1 MLVNWNSFNDT
12 NSLEEK
18 LLLYIG
24 SSLRIS
30 IKENNEALIL
40 LSGGLNSISLY
51 KRFSEIKKIDWSK
64 VKFGLVNERWTSDN
78 TSISNFHNISNALG
92 KEIVE
97 KSSVIPLIFDNDNEQ
112 NNFSLAKSF
121 NSPFLDEKTIVILN
135 LGQKGQVASLFPSD
149 EKSEKAISQISPN
162 IFSTTL
168 SEKSI
173 SHNLKSILNTKNI
186 ILHIKGDDN
195 KLILN
200 KAKKQLLPVSYI
212 LNSIST
218 QVEIY
223 WTK

>member
-1 MLVNWNSFNDT
+1 MNWNSFNDT

-64 VKFGLVNERWTSDN
+64 VKFGMVNERWTSDN

-121 NSPFLDEKTIVILN
+121 NSLFLDEKTIVILN

-186 ILHIKGDDN
+186 ILHVKGDDN

>member
-1 MLVNWNSFNDT
+1 MNWNSFNDT

-135 LGQKGQVASLFPSD
+135 IGQKGQVASLFPSD

-186 ILHIKGDDN
+186 ILHVKGDDN

>member
-1 MLVNWNSFNDT
+1 MNWNSFNDT

-40 LSGGLNSISLY
+40 LSGGLNSVSLY

-162 IFSTTL
+162 IFSATL

-186 ILHIKGDDN
+186 ILHVKGDDN

>member
-1 MLVNWNSFNDT
+1 MNWNSFNDT

-64 VKFGLVNERWTSDN
+64 VKFGMVNERWTSEN
-78 TSISNFHNISNALG
+78 TSHSNFHNISKALG

-121 NSPFLDEKTIVILN
+121 NSLFLDEKTIVILN

-186 ILHIKGDDN
+186 ILHVKGDDN

>member
-1 MLVNWNSFNDT
+1 MNWNSFNDT

-135 LGQKGQVASLFPSD
+135 LGQKGQVASLSPSD

-168 SEKSI
+168 SEKNI

-186 ILHIKGDDN
+186 ILHVKGDDN

>member
-1 MLVNWNSFNDT
+1 MNWNSFNDT
-12 NSLEEK
+12 NSLENK
-18 LLLYIG
+18 LLFHIG

-64 VKFGLVNERWTSDN
+64 VKFGLVDDRWASE
-78 TSISNFHNISNALG
+78 SIKHNNFHAISNALG
-92 KEIVE
+92 KKIVE
-97 KSSVIPLIFDNDNEQ
+97 KSSLIPLVFELDLEQ
-112 NNFSLAKSF
+112 NNISLAKSS
-121 NSPFLDEKTIVILN
+121 NSLFLDEKTIVILN
-135 LGQKGQVASLFPSD
+135 LGKDGKIASLIPND
-149 EKSEKAISQISPN
+149 ENTEMAISQINPN
-162 IFSTTL
+162 IISTTL
-168 SEKSI
+168 SKKCI

-186 ILHIKGDDN
+186 ILHLEGEEH
-195 KLILN
+195 KLTLN
-200 KAKKQLLPVSYI
+200 KAKKELLPVSYI

>member
-1 MLVNWNSFNDT
+1 VNWNSFNDT

-186 ILHIKGDDN
+186 ILHVKGDDN

>member
-1 MLVNWNSFNDT
+1 MNWNSFNDT

-168 SEKSI
+168 SEKNI

-186 ILHIKGDDN
+186 ILHVKGDDN

>member
-1 MLVNWNSFNDT
+1 MNWNSFNDT

-186 ILHIKGDDN
+186 ILHVKGDDN

>member
-1 MLVNWNSFNDT
+1 MNWNSFNDT

-135 LGQKGQVASLFPSD
+135 LGKKGQVASLFPSD

-162 IFSTTL
+162 IFSATL

-186 ILHIKGDDN
+186 ILHVKGDDN

>member
-1 MLVNWNSFNDT
+1 MNWNSFNDT